1 MLTAKEYLLQ
11 AKNLNDYIN
20 SKFKEISQL
29 RSRICSLQ
37 GVSYDGINVK
47 GGTGHNFTDAVDS
60 LLKLEQYID
69 GQIDKLT
76 QLKKE
81 ISDKIGRLSDNRF
94 KTVLTRYYLCN
105 EKFETIAG
113 EMNYSKRQVLRLH
126 GLALEEFRR
135 IYSKMA
141 PNVT

>member
-20 SKFKEISQL
+20 SKLKEISQL

-113 EMNYSKRQVLRLH
+113 EMNYSLVHVKRLH
-126 GLALEEFRR
+126 GLALNAFRK
-135 IYSKMA
+135 IYSEK
-141 PNVT
+141 

>member
-11 AKNLNDYIN
+11 AKNLDDYIN

-113 EMNYSKRQVLRLH
+113 EMNYSLVHVKRLH
-126 GLALEEFRR
+126 GLALNAFRK
-135 IYSKMA
+135 IYSEK
-141 PNVT
+141 

>member
-20 SKFKEISQL
+20 SKLKEISQL

-60 LLKLEQYID
+60 LLTLEQYID

-81 ISDKIGRLSDNRF
+81 ISDKIALLGDNRF
-94 KTVLTRYYLCN
+94 RTVLTRYYLCD
-105 EKFETIAG
+105 ETFEEVAKNAG
-113 EMNYSKRQVLRLH
+113 YSNSHVRRLH
-126 GLALEEFRR
+126 GLALNEFR
-135 IYSKMA
+135 KKTGMK
-141 PNVT
+141 

>member
-81 ISDKIGRLSDNRF
+81 IADKIDRLSDNRF
-94 KTVLTRYYLCN
+94 KTVLTRYYLCD
-105 EKFETIAG
+105 ETFEAIA
-113 EMNYSKRQVLRLH
+113 EETSYSLRQVLRLH

-135 IYSKMA
+135 VYIKMS
-141 PNVT
+141 

>member
-20 SKFKEISQL
+20 SKLKEISQL

-81 ISDKIGRLSDNRF
+81 IADKIGRLSDNRF

>member
-20 SKFKEISQL
+20 SKLKEISQL

-60 LLKLEQYID
+60 LLKLEQYIG

-81 ISDKIGRLSDNRF
+81 IADRIALLGDNRF
-94 KTVLTRYYLCN
+94 RTVLTRYYLCN
-105 EKFETIAG
+105 EKFEMIAG
-113 EMNYSKRQVLRLH
+113 EMNYSLVHVKRLH
-126 GLALEEFRR
+126 GLALNAFRK
-135 IYSKMA
+135 IYSEK
-141 PNVT
+141 

>member
-20 SKFKEISQL
+20 SKLKEISQL

-81 ISDKIGRLSDNRF
+81 IADKIDRLSDYRF
-94 KTVLTRYYLCN
+94 KTVLTRYYLCD
-105 EKFETIAG
+105 EKFETIAE
-113 EMNYSKRQVLRLH
+113 EMNYSFVHVKRLH
-126 GLALEEFRR
+126 GLALNAFRK
-135 IYSKMA
+135 IYSEK
-141 PNVT
+141 